1 MKTIACR
8 DGTLKKKKPTQL
20 DGNDTTTLS
29 HTFTCCGCSEISL
42 GTVVHLSVLVPYHIA
57 ETANTRQNGYVT
69 VLLI

>member
-8 DGTLKKKKPTQL
+8 DGTLKKKTTQL

-29 HTFTCCGCSEISL
+29 HTFTCCAGCSEISL

-57 ETANTRQNGYVT
+57 ETANTRQNGYM
-69 VLLI
+69 